1 MQQAVNVERSEKT
14 HTEMLVLDRAGRLQL
29 PAEFISDLK
38 LSTPGRVIADIEGE
52 KIVLTKS
59 QDTENK

>member
-1 MQQAVNVERSEKT
+1 
-14 HTEMLVLDRAGRLQL
+14 MLVLDRAGRLQL
-29 PAEFISDLK
+29 PAEFISELK
-38 LSTPGRVIADIEGE
+38 LSTPGRVLADIEGE